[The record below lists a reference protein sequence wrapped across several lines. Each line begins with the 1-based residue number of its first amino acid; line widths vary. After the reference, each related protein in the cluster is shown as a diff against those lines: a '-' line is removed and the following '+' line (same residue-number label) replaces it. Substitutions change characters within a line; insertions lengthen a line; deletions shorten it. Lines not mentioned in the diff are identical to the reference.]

1 MTHTNQ
7 DTLDP
12 RFARYLLESMADGVF
27 TLNRAGEITSWNA
40 SMEKIS
46 GYSAK
51 EALGQTC
58 SMLNFNLCLKKS
70 CPNGIKECGIY
81 EKGAVDA
88 KECAL
93 RHKNGRDVPVLKS
106 ARIVKNADNS
116 VIGIVETVT
125 DLTELKN
132 ARQQIEEI
140 SRKLGEVHRLDNI
153 IGKGRVMQDVFAAI
167 RAAAA
172 SEATVLI
179 QGESG
184 TGKELVAGA
193 IHYNSN
199 RARKPLVTVNCSALT
214 ESLLESELFGHAKG
228 AFTGAV
234 RDRKGRFEEAAGG
247 AVFLDEIG
255 EISPFIQVKL
265 LRVLQEREIERVGES
280 RRRKI
285 DIRVVAATNKDL
297 YQLVQTGE
305 FRQDLYYRLK
315 VFPIDVPPLRHRKED
330 IPLLASHFIKLQN
343 EKTGKRI
350 QGLSSTALRL
360 FMDHAWPG
368 NVRELENAIEHAFV
382 LCDEKEIDIFDLP
395 VELRRAKYQPEP
407 SAMIGKSFVQNHL
420 HGPLTKTH
428 LESLLL
434 ECSWNKAEVA
444 RRVGLSRTAIWK
456 YMKKWDIPLKAR
468 P

>member
-1 MTHTNQ
+1 MTHTEQ
-7 DTLDP
+7 DALDP
-12 RFARYLLESMADGVF
+12 RFASYLLESMADGVF
-27 TLNRAGEITSWNA
+27 TLNREGEITSWNA

-46 GYSAK
+46 GYSAQ
-51 EALGQTC
+51 EALGRTC
-58 SMLNFNLCLKKS
+58 TILRFNLCLKKS
-70 CPNGIKECGIY
+70 CPSGIKECGIY
-81 EKGAVDA
+81 ERGAVDA

-93 RHKNGRDVPVLKS
+93 RHKDGYDVPVLKS
-106 ARIVKNADNS
+106 ARLVKNGHDS
-116 VIGIVETVT
+116 VIGIVETIT
-125 DLTELKN
+125 DLTELKK

-140 SRKLGEVHRLDNI
+140 SRKLGDVHRLDNI
-153 IGKGRVMQDVFAAI
+153 IGKSRAMQDVFSAI
-167 RAAAA
+167 RAASA

-193 IHYNSN
+193 IHYNGD
-199 RARKPLVTVNCSALT
+199 RAGKPLVTVNCSALT

-228 AFTGAV
+228 AFTGAI
-234 RDRKGRFEEAAGG
+234 RDRKGRFEEAEGG

-280 RRRKI
+280 RRRNI
-285 DIRVVAATNKDL
+285 DIRVIAATNRDL
-297 YQLVQTGE
+297 YQLVRTGE

-330 IPLLASHFIKLQN
+330 IPLLASHFIAWQN
-343 EKTGKRI
+343 KKTDKQI
-350 QGLSSTALRL
+350 QGLSQTALRL

-395 VELRRAKYQPEP
+395 VELRKAKYQPALTDRTGEP
-407 SAMIGKSFVQNHL
+407 YHERGDGRH
-420 HGPLTKTH
+420 LTKES
-428 LESLLL
+428 LESLLS
-434 ECSWNKAEVA
+434 ECNWNKAEVA

-456 YMKKWDIPLKAR
+456 YMKKWGIPLK
-468 P
+468 PGP

>member
-1 MTHTNQ
+1 MIQTKQ
-7 DTLDP
+7 DTLDS

-27 TLNRAGEITSWNA
+27 TLNRTGEITSWNV

-46 GYSAK
+46 GYSAR

-58 SMLNFNLCLKKS
+58 TMLRFNLCLKKS
-70 CPNGIKECGIY
+70 CPSGVKECGIY
-81 EKGAVDA
+81 ERGAVDA

-93 RHKNGRDVPVLKS
+93 RHKDGHNVPVLKS
-106 ARIVKNADNS
+106 ARLVKNGHDS

-125 DLTELKN
+125 DLTELKK
-132 ARQQIEEI
+132 ARRQIEEI

-153 IGKGRVMQDVFAAI
+153 IGKSRVMQDVFSAI
-167 RAAAA
+167 RAAST
-172 SEATVLI
+172 SEVTVLI

-193 IHYNSN
+193 IHYNSD
-199 RARKPLVTVNCSALT
+199 RAGKPLVTVNCSALT

-228 AFTGAV
+228 AFTGAI
-234 RDRKGRFEEAAGG
+234 RDRKGRFEEASGG

-280 RRRKI
+280 RKRKI

-297 YQLVQTGE
+297 YQLVRTGE

-330 IPLLASHFIKLQN
+330 IPLLASHFITRQN
-343 EKTGKRI
+343 KKTDKQI
-350 QGLSSTALRL
+350 QGLSQTALRL
-360 FMDHAWPG
+360 FMDHSWPG

-382 LCDEKEIDIFDLP
+382 LCNEKEIDIFDLP
-395 VELRRAKYQPEP
+395 IELRKAKYQPGLAAPSFEP
-407 SAMIGKSFVQNHL
+407 FHRPRRRNHL
-420 HGPLTKTH
+420 SKSH
-428 LESLLL
+428 LESLLS
-434 ECSWNKAEVA
+434 ECDWNKAEVA

-456 YMKKWDIPLKAR
+456 YMKKWDIPLKQE